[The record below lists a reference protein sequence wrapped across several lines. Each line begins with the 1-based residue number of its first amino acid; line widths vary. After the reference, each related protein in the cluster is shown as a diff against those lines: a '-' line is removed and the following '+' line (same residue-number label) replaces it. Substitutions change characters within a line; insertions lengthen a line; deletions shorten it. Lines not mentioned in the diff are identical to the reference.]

1 MKYEILGHEGLLHSI
16 GKEIQNVFQNLFK
29 QRGKWRRKAAELDGY
44 YSTDAPRAKNE
55 RKMVVYMVDGRTK
68 HGGLADRLRGIIST
82 YDVCKQL
89 GYDFRIYFVHPF
101 RLDDYL
107 VPATFDWRVS
117 EEELCYNPLD
127 SSVVYCGSN
136 GTHVELPFQRLY
148 LKQRMQKATKQ
159 VHVYTNAHL
168 LQRGGKFSQRFN
180 ELFRPSPALQEAL
193 DTHLANLASLAPSHP
208 RTHAP
213 SNYVSMTLRFQQLL
227 GDFKENNYVTL
238 SADEQQKLI
247 DRCIDKIDELHRGMP
262 EKKVLVTADSNR
274 FLEEA
279 SKRLSYIYVVHGK
292 VAHMDWSE
300 NMPFEVNL
308 KSFLDLMMIS
318 RAERAYLLQT
328 GLMYNSGFPRR
339 AAQIGNIPFCHV
351 KF

>member
-1 MKYEILGHEGLLHSI
+1 MHRT

-29 QRGKWRRKAAELDGY
+29 QRGKWRRKAAELDKY
-44 YSTDAPRAKNE
+44 YSEDAPRAKNE
-55 RKMVVYMVDGRTK
+55 RKMVVYMIDGRTK

-117 EEELCYNPLD
+117 EEELCYNPQD

-148 LKQRMQKATKQ
+148 LKQRMQAATKQ
-159 VHVYTNAHL
+159 AHVYTNAHL
-168 LQRGGKFSQRFN
+168 LQKGSHFS
-180 ELFRPSPALQEAL
+180 ELFHELFCPSTALQEAL
-193 DTHLANLASLAPSHP
+193 DSH
-208 RTHAP
+208 
-213 SNYVSMTLRFQQLL
+213 SELYKGGFVSMTLRFQQLL
-227 GDFKENNYVTL
+227 GDFKEDNYMVL
-238 SADEQQKLI
+238 SSEEQTVLI
-247 DRCIDKIDELHRGMP
+247 EKCIGKINELHEQMP
-262 EKKVLVTADSNR
+262 HKKVLVTADSSR

-279 SKRLSYIYVVHGK
+279 SRRLSYIYVVHGK

-300 NMPFEVNL
+300 NIPFEVNL
-308 KSFLDLMMIS
+308 KSFVDLIMIS

-328 GLMYNSGFPRR
+328 GMMYNSGFPRR
-339 AAQIGNIPFCHV
+339 AAQVGNVPFKHIR
-351 KF
+351 F

>member
-117 EEELCYNPLD
+117 EEELCYNPQD

-148 LKQRMQKATKQ
+148 LKQCMQKATKQ

-193 DTHLANLASLAPSHP
+193 DTHLANLN
-208 RTHAP
+208 TGGG
-213 SNYVSMTLRFQQLL
+213 YVTMTLRFQQLL
-227 GDFKENNYVTL
+227 GDFKEDNYTTL
-238 SADEQQKLI
+238 EPAAQQELI
-247 DRCIDKIDELHRGMP
+247 DRCINKIEELHRAIP
-262 EKKVLVTADSNR
+262 DKKVLVTADSNR

-279 SKRLSYIYVVHGK
+279 SRRLDFVYVVHGK

-300 NMPFEVNL
+300 NIPFEVNL